1 MSHRA
6 GQRVVVRNRY
16 ATAEYKSL
24 EEAADALSSIGVK
37 TRGEVLS
44 LLRDRTGYIN
54 GYVVTYPDS
63 ASEEE

>member
-1 MSHRA
+1 MSGRS

-16 ATAEYKSL
+16 ATAEYGSL

-37 TRGEVLS
+37 TRDEVLS

-54 GYVVTYPDS
+54 GYVVTYPES
-63 ASEEE
+63 GEGS